1 MTINFTVNFPL
12 SIPFLHVPNRMGQLH
27 VNLLFAVLL
36 IQLKIPTVE
45 ISMDICRNILYTLFE
60 FQCFSNLKKKLIL
73 LYFILSTHNKKSV
86 RSFLYRSTAQYYVTR
101 HEFSRHKYQ
110 THSTHVLKDLK
121 KNHCLSFIA
130 CLHCKNVYFKLSLF
144 EIVKNGCVN
153 RDDVTGPK
161 NNLQYECQ

>member
-1 MTINFTVNFPL
+1 MTINFTVKFPL
-12 SIPFLHVPNRMGQLH
+12 SIPFLHVPKRMGQLH

-36 IQLKIPTVE
+36 IQLKRPTVE

-73 LYFILSTHNKKSV
+73 LYFILSTHNKISV
-86 RSFLYRSTAQYYVTR
+86 RSFLYRPTAQYYVNR

-121 KNHCLSFIA
+121 KT
-130 CLHCKNVYFKLSLF
+130 LF
-144 EIVKNGCVN
+144 ELY
-153 RDDVTGPK
+153 RMFA
-161 NNLQYECQ
+161 LQECLL